1 LQASILKG
9 YSSQST
15 VVAFYCMFGTIQ
27 TAILSL
33 IVVRDPND
41 WKISPGIELVS
52 IFYSVST
59 YKQPE
64 KLKKQAHKNKLQ
76 TIEGLLLSSFLL
88 CGKQYC
94 RLLSEMW

>member
-9 YSSQST
+9 YSSQT
-15 VVAFYCMFGTIQ
+15 TIVAFYCLFGTIQ
-27 TAILSL
+27 SAILSL
-33 IVVRDPND
+33 IVVRDLND
-41 WKISPGIELVS
+41 WKISPDIELIS

-64 KLKKQAHKNKLQ
+64 KLRKQAHKNKLQ
-76 TIEGLLLSSFLL
+76 TIEALLLSSFFL

-94 RLLSEMW
+94 RLLSEVC